1 MMVLISIIINASF
14 FLLLLTLLASLFL
27 SAILYK
33 KQTVLLNIPK
43 YLLIVLFF
51 LRFFSFFL
59 LFLLLLEPELKGNE
73 KVIEKPLI
81 VFLQDNTTS
90 IISNHDSL
98 YYQNHYLKKIDSLK
112 ALNNIN
118 IDFIL
123 FDDNIEKKII
133 DFTGSTTNIS
143 SVLEQVSNI
152 YSNTY
157 VSAYILASD
166 GIFNQGLNPIY
177 KDNYFNAPLYTVQ
190 LGDTIEYQD
199 ALVKSIINNKITY
212 LGNET
217 PVEIV
222 VEAKGMI
229 NKELIL
235 DVYNDE
241 KQSIYHQNIVVNDSY
256 YVDNFQFF
264 ISPEEPGIK
273 NYHVSLQSNEIEKNT
288 FNNEKDFFIDVI
300 DDRKR
305 ILLLFS
311 HHHPDIA
318 AIQES
323 LASHDQYEVHSHWL
337 SDLNPK
343 QFNYTENNG
352 YSLIIAHQLS
362 TESEFNKLKYYNKV
376 PILHIIGSRSNLNT
390 FNQFQ
395 DFIKFKN
402 IDKSFEYSNVSLNT
416 TFSSFLIND
425 SLSNF
430 LSLSTPFLTPFSE
443 IESNSFVDVLLYKKI
458 GSLNTERPV
467 LFFTENNYKAG
478 FLLGEGLW
486 RWRLNDTYL
495 NNSNSLFN
503 HFLSQVTQYLLLDED
518 KDRFHVNFDPVYQS
532 SQRVIF
538 EAELYNKNFESI
550 TSIDI
555 EMQLTDSLGVNYQYQ
570 FIVVDNKYHLD
581 VSLPDGKYEFIA
593 TADFNNELFV
603 KKGKI
608 IISNFDIESRDLVAK
623 DNLLLDLALQN
634 NGHMITKDSLTQL
647 IDGIISLPTFK
658 PRAYF
663 NYYYQSL
670 INFQSLLV
678 LILCTLFI
686 EWFLRRR
693 YINY

>member
-1 MMVLISIIINASF
+1 MVLISIIINASF

-27 SAILYK
+27 SSILYK

-318 AIQES
+318 AIKES
-323 LASHDQYEVHSHWL
+323 LASHDQYEVYSHWL
-337 SDLNPK
+337 SDSNPK
-343 QFNYTENNG
+343 QFNYTEHNG

>member
-1 MMVLISIIINASF
+1 MVLISIIINASF

-27 SAILYK
+27 SSILYK

>member
-1 MMVLISIIINASF
+1 MVLISIIINASF

-27 SAILYK
+27 SSILYK

-222 VEAKGMI
+222 IEAKGMI

>member
-1 MMVLISIIINASF
+1 MVLISIIINASF

-27 SAILYK
+27 SSILYK

-222 VEAKGMI
+222 IEAKGMI

-264 ISPEEPGIK
+264 ISPKEPGIK

-288 FNNEKDFFIDVI
+288 LNNEKDFFIDVI

>member
-27 SAILYK
+27 SSILYK

-343 QFNYTENNG
+343 QFNYTEHNG

-362 TESEFNKLKYYNKV
+362 TESELNKLKYYNKV

>member
-1 MMVLISIIINASF
+1 MVLISIIINASF

-27 SAILYK
+27 SSILYK

-177 KDNYFNAPLYTVQ
+177 KDNYFNAPLYTIQ
-190 LGDTIEYQD
+190 LGDTVEYQD
-199 ALVKSIINNKITY
+199 ALITSIINNKITY

-362 TESEFNKLKYYNKV
+362 TESELNKLKYYNKV

>member
-27 SAILYK
+27 SSILYK

-362 TESEFNKLKYYNKV
+362 TESELNKLKYYNKV